1 MDLATLRAEINKQPF
16 QAFALRLSDG
26 SSIPVPHQEFIAI
39 APPRNVIVGREEGG
53 YEVLDALHIVA
64 LDRSLTAQRRRRSKG
79 GNGK

>member
-1 MDLATLRAEINKQPF
+1 MDLATLRGEINKHPF
-16 QAFALRLSDG
+16 QPFALRLSDG
-26 SSIPVPHQEFIAI
+26 TSVLVPHQEFIAI

-64 LDRSLTAQRRRRSKG
+64 LDRTLAAQRRRRSR